1 MREHQVNALDQKIMW
16 LAVEIEGHLL
26 DRALH
31 RLAQV
36 ERDLRAI
43 LGEGSTPSPSAISF
57 FVNGSVDRYGDGAD
71 CRSVVLRCPEGSIP
85 STPTTPL

>member
-1 MREHQVNALDQKIMW
+1 MVRQPVPKTGAPGDPRR
-16 LAVEIEGHLL
+16 GF
-26 DRALH
+26 DSFT
-31 RLAQV
+31 
-36 ERDLRAI
+36 LRH
-43 LGEGSTPSPSAISF
+43 SF